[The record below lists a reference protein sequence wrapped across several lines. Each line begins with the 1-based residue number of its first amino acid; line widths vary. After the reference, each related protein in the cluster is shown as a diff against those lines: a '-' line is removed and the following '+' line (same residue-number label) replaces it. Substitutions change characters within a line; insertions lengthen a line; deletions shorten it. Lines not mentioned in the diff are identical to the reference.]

1 MSLLGNILS
10 RFGSKAQAEVAERAA
25 PQDVPGAAS
34 DERPPEG
41 VARRGARSANREQ
54 SNRDAAL
61 AVARA
66 LSGASG
72 PVPYYSSLPGSD
84 PQLLAAIG
92 EHVRAKLAAAA
103 PSAARVAAENV
114 DMYTVPDFLSAD
126 ECSRLIELIDFD
138 VMPSTILIAGADPT
152 RRTSHTCKL
161 SQDHPL
167 VAEIEDRMA
176 GLLGLPLSHGETLQG
191 QRYTVGQQFKQ
202 HNDYFAAGQPYSEA
216 VAKEGGQRTWTAMVF
231 LNEPQQGGC
240 TNFPKA
246 GASIIPRR
254 GTLLTWNNLNRQGMP
269 NRSTHH
275 EGARVEAGVKHV
287 LTKWFREREWHKSE
301 LSDALRH

>member
-10 RFGSKAQAEVAERAA
+10 RFGSKAQAEVAGRAA
-25 PQDVPGAAS
+25 PKDVPGAAS
-34 DERPPEG
+34 ERPPEG
-41 VARRGARSANREQ
+41 AAPRGVGSANRGQ
-54 SNRDAAL
+54 SDRDAAL

-66 LSGASG
+66 FSGASG

-92 EHVRAKLAAAA
+92 ERVRAKLDAA
-103 PSAARVAAENV
+103 PSAARIVAGNV
-114 DMYTVPDFLSAD
+114 DMYTVPDFLSTD
-126 ECSRLIELIDFD
+126 ECSRLIELIDLD
-138 VMPSTILIAGADPT
+138 VKPSTILRAGADPT

-161 SQDHPL
+161 SQDLPL
-167 VAEIEDRMA
+167 VAEIDDRVA
-176 GLLGLPLSHGETLQG
+176 GLLGLPLSHSETLQG

-240 TNFPKA
+240 TNFPEA
-246 GASIIPRR
+246 GASIVPRR

-287 LTKWFREREWHKSE
+287 LTKWFREREWHTSE